1 MGSRYHPM
9 RFSSH
14 CMLYQIFAFLLE
26 VIAGLLGSAC
36 LLRLYM
42 QHQRIPFGN
51 PIGNLVFA
59 LTDWLVLP
67 LRKVL
72 RPVARWDLASLAGAL
87 LLKLAQY
94 FLLWLMTGG
103 ALIVVPVM
111 AVFGVVG
118 LVIYGLTGLLIVY
131 AILSWVQAQSPL
143 YDVIGRLVAP
153 PLRPLRRVVPL
164 VGGMDLTPLI
174 LLVLLQVAS
183 IVLQHALRGV
193 LGSMML

>member
-1 MGSRYHPM
+1 
-9 RFSSH
+9 
-14 CMLYQIFAFLLE
+14 MLYQIFAFLLE
-26 VIAGLLGSAC
+26 VAAGLLGSAC

-72 RPVARWDLASLAGAL
+72 RPVARWDLASLAGAF

-94 FLLWLMTGG
+94 FLLWLLTGG
-103 ALIVVPVM
+103 ALVVVPVM
-111 AVFGVVG
+111 AVFGVIG

-131 AILSWVQAQSPL
+131 AVLSWVQAQSPL
-143 YDVIGRLVAP
+143 YDVVARLVAP
-153 PLRPLRRVVPL
+153 PLRPLRRMVPL

-193 LGSMML
+193 LGAMSF

>member
-1 MGSRYHPM
+1 
-9 RFSSH
+9 
-14 CMLYQIFAFLLE
+14 MLYQISAFLLE

-51 PIGNLVFA
+51 PIGSLVFA
-59 LTDWLVLP
+59 LSDWLVLP

-72 RPVARWDLASLAGAL
+72 RPVGRWDMASLVGAF

-94 FLLWLMTGG
+94 FLLWLVTGG
-103 ALIVVPVM
+103 ALVVVPVM
-111 AVFGVVG
+111 ALFGVIG

-153 PLRPLRRVVPL
+153 PLRPLRRMVPL
-164 VGGMDLTPLI
+164 VGGMDLTPLV

-193 LGSMML
+193 LGGMAL

>member
-1 MGSRYHPM
+1 M
-9 RFSSH
+9 RFLFDR
-14 CMLYQIFAFLLE
+14 MLYQISAFLLE

-51 PIGNLVFA
+51 PIGSLVFA

-72 RPVARWDLASLAGAL
+72 RPVGRWDMASLVGAF

-94 FLLWLMTGG
+94 FLLWLVTGG
-103 ALIVVPVM
+103 ALVVVPVM
-111 AVFGVVG
+111 AVFGVIG

-131 AILSWVQAQSPL
+131 AVMSWVQTQSPL
-143 YDVIGRLVAP
+143 YDVLSRLLAP
-153 PLRPLRRVVPL
+153 PLRPLRRMVPL

-193 LGSMML
+193 LGGMVL

>member
-1 MGSRYHPM
+1 
-9 RFSSH
+9 
-14 CMLYQIFAFLLE
+14 MLYQISAFLLE

-51 PIGNLVFA
+51 PIGSLVFA

-72 RPVARWDLASLAGAL
+72 RPVGRWDMASLVGAF

-94 FLLWLMTGG
+94 FLLWLVTGG
-103 ALIVVPVM
+103 ALAVVPVM
-111 AVFGVVG
+111 SVFGVIG

-153 PLRPLRRVVPL
+153 PLRPLRRLVPL
-164 VGGMDLTPLI
+164 VGGMDLTPLV

-193 LGSMML
+193 LGGMAL

>member
-1 MGSRYHPM
+1 
-9 RFSSH
+9 
-14 CMLYQIFAFLLE
+14 MLYQIFAFLLE

-59 LTDWLVLP
+59 LSDWLVLP

-72 RPVARWDLASLAGAL
+72 RPVGRWDMASLAGAF

-94 FLLWLMTGG
+94 FLLWMLTGG
-103 ALIVVPVM
+103 ALVVVPVM
-111 AVFGVVG
+111 AVFGVIG

-131 AILSWVQAQSPL
+131 AILSWVQAHSPL

-153 PLRPLRRVVPL
+153 PLRPLRRLVPL

-193 LGSMML
+193 LTGMSF

>member
-1 MGSRYHPM
+1 
-9 RFSSH
+9 
-14 CMLYQIFAFLLE
+14 MLYQIFAFLLE
-26 VIAGLLGSAC
+26 VVAGLLGSAC

-51 PIGNLVFA
+51 PIGSLVFA

-67 LRKVL
+67 LRKVV
-72 RPVARWDLASLAGAL
+72 RPVGRWDLASLVGAF

-103 ALIVVPVM
+103 ALVVVPVM
-111 AVFGVVG
+111 ALFGVIG

-131 AILSWVQAQSPL
+131 AVMSWVQTQSPL
-143 YDVIGRLVAP
+143 YDVLSRLLAP
-153 PLRPLRRVVPL
+153 PLRPLRRMVPL

-193 LGSMML
+193 LGGMSF

>member
-1 MGSRYHPM
+1 M
-9 RFSSH
+9 RFLFDR
-14 CMLYQIFAFLLE
+14 MLYQISAFLLE

-51 PIGNLVFA
+51 PIGSLVFA

-72 RPVARWDLASLAGAL
+72 RPVGRWDMASLVGAF

-94 FLLWLMTGG
+94 FLLWLVTGG
-103 ALIVVPVM
+103 ALVVVPVM
-111 AVFGVVG
+111 AVFGVIG

-131 AILSWVQAQSPL
+131 AVMSWVQTQSPL
-143 YDVIGRLVAP
+143 YDVLSRLLAP
-153 PLRPLRRVVPL
+153 PLRPLRRMVPL

-193 LGSMML
+193 LGGMSF

>member
-1 MGSRYHPM
+1 M
-9 RFSSH
+9 RFLFDR
-14 CMLYQIFAFLLE
+14 MLYQISAFLLE

-51 PIGNLVFA
+51 PIGSLVFA

-72 RPVARWDLASLAGAL
+72 RPVARWDLASLAGAF

-94 FLLWLMTGG
+94 FLLWLVTGG
-103 ALIVVPVM
+103 ALVVVPVM
-111 AVFGVVG
+111 ALFGVIG

-131 AILSWVQAQSPL
+131 AVMSWVQTQSPL
-143 YDVIGRLVAP
+143 YDVLSRLLAP
-153 PLRPLRRVVPL
+153 PLRPLRRMVPL

-193 LGSMML
+193 LGGMSF

>member
-1 MGSRYHPM
+1 
-9 RFSSH
+9 
-14 CMLYQIFAFLLE
+14 MLYQISAFLLE

-51 PIGNLVFA
+51 PIGSLVFA

-72 RPVARWDLASLAGAL
+72 RPVARWDLASLVGAF

-94 FLLWLMTGG
+94 FLLWLVTGG
-103 ALIVVPVM
+103 ALVVVPVM
-111 AVFGVVG
+111 ALFGVIG

-131 AILSWVQAQSPL
+131 AVMSWVQTQSPL
-143 YDVIGRLVAP
+143 YDVLSRLLAP
-153 PLRPLRRVVPL
+153 PLRPLRRMVPL

-193 LGSMML
+193 LGGMSF

>member
-1 MGSRYHPM
+1 
-9 RFSSH
+9 
-14 CMLYQIFAFLLE
+14 MLYQIFAFLLE

-72 RPVARWDLASLAGAL
+72 RPIGRWDMASLAGAL

-94 FLLWLMTGG
+94 GLLWLLTGG

-111 AVFGVVG
+111 AVFGVIG

-131 AILSWVQAQSPL
+131 AILSWVQANSPL

-153 PLRPLRRVVPL
+153 PLRPLRRVVPM

-193 LGSMML
+193 LGGLML

>member
-1 MGSRYHPM
+1 
-9 RFSSH
+9 
-14 CMLYQIFAFLLE
+14 MLYQIFSLLLE

-59 LTDWLVLP
+59 LSDWLVLP

-72 RPVARWDLASLAGAL
+72 RPVGRWDMASLVGAF

-111 AVFGVVG
+111 AVFGVIG

-143 YDVIGRLVAP
+143 YDVIARLVAP
-153 PLRPLRRVVPL
+153 PLRPLRRMVPL

>member
-1 MGSRYHPM
+1 M
-9 RFSSH
+9 RFLFDR
-14 CMLYQIFAFLLE
+14 MLYQISAFLLE

-51 PIGNLVFA
+51 PIGSLVFA

-72 RPVARWDLASLAGAL
+72 RPVARWDLASLVGAF

-94 FLLWLMTGG
+94 FLLWLVTGG
-103 ALIVVPVM
+103 ALVVVPVM
-111 AVFGVVG
+111 ALFGVIG

-131 AILSWVQAQSPL
+131 AVMSWVQTQSPL
-143 YDVIGRLVAP
+143 YDVLSRLLAP
-153 PLRPLRRVVPL
+153 PLRPLRRMVPL

-193 LGSMML
+193 LGGMSF